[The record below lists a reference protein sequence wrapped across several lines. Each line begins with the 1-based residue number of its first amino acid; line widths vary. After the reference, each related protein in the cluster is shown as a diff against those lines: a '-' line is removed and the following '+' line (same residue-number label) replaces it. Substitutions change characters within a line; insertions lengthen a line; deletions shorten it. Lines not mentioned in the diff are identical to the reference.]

1 MSIGSRFRK
10 NSLVIVNVEQSMLW
24 SLLRDSKGI
33 DSRSKANLLAGLS
46 TTKIV
51 RGENLTHVDT

>member
-1 MSIGSRFRK
+1 MW
-10 NSLVIVNVEQSMLW
+10 W

-33 DSRSKANLLAGLS
+33 DSRSKGNLLAGLS
-46 TTKIV
+46 TTEIV